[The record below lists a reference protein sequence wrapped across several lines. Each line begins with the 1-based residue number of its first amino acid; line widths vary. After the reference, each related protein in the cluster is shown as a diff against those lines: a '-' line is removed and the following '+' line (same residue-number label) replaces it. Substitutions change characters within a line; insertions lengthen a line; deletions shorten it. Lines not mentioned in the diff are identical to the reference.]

1 MATADFTTTIVVD
14 QTPEQAFNAI
24 TNPRGWWSTDFEGHS
39 EKLNDIFTVRFGE
52 TFITIKV
59 TELVPYKKIGWHVID
74 GYKHWLKNKK
84 EWHHTKM
91 SWELT
96 TDHDTTQ
103 ISFTH
108 FGLVPGMECYEG
120 CEKAWDF
127 YLEESL
133 FKLLTEEKGIP
144 ELK

>member
-52 TFITIKV
+52 TFITLKV

-84 EWHHTKM
+84 EWHDTTM